1 MKKGLLHAILLLTG
15 FSTSFFACSDDSSS
29 KSSGEEVY
37 ATFDDLP
44 HCGKSR
50 RGDTVYVESESVRY
64 TCTEDGWI
72 IADDGEGSSASSED
86 TTKVETV
93 PVDSATVLGFAQKG
107 PFVDGSTVT
116 ITGVDSLLES
126 TKEKFSG
133 KVSGDSGAY
142 SVSGVTLQNQ
152 YALVTANGFFFNGVS
167 GKKTTGSK
175 TKLSALADLTDTSA
189 AGNAKVNVNI
199 FSQLEYARVVNLVTG
214 EKYNVPAAKRRA
226 TKELLAAFGRG
237 YPDSVS
243 SESSLVAT
251 ATSLQDTGYVGAS
264 LYAAGIMMVADLN
277 PAKIASRINNVS
289 KDFAE
294 DGLFN
299 DSNVRASIADYLS
312 SADSADNYAS
322 IRKNVQAWKLASPVP
337 DFESILRAFW
347 TSEFGLPECTD
358 SLETHIEK
366 NKNKNSAS
374 HDDGFACTSQRW
386 HRVSALDA
394 ALGLCTGSKE
404 GSFAKLDSA
413 KEYYTCA
420 MGVWQEISE
429 TAYNLKECTFD
440 REGEYVSEGGEYF
453 ACVARQ

>member
-1 MKKGLLHAILLLTG
+1 MKKRLFHALLLLTG

-167 GKKTTGSK
+167 GKKNDRFKNQAVRLGRLDGHLRCGERQSQREHIFPTGIRARRQSRDWRK
-175 TKLSALADLTDTSA
+175 IQRSRSQTPRDKRTARRIWARLSGQRFCRKQPR
-189 AGNAKVNVNI
+189 GN
-199 FSQLEYARVVNLVTG
+199 SH
-214 EKYNVPAAKRRA
+214 VPARHGLRGSLPVCGGHHDGRR
-226 TKELLAAFGRG
+226 F
-237 YPDSVS
+237 
-243 SESSLVAT
+243 ES
-251 ATSLQDTGYVGAS
+251 GE
-264 LYAAGIMMVADLN
+264 N
-277 PAKIASRINNVS
+277 
-289 KDFAE
+289 F
-294 DGLFN
+294 
-299 DSNVRASIADYLS
+299 IADKQRLQ
-312 SADSADNYAS
+312 
-322 IRKNVQAWKLASPVP
+322 RLCRRRPFQR
-337 DFESILRAFW
+337 FERSGFNR
-347 TSEFGLPECTD
+347 GLPFIGGFCGQ
-358 SLETHIEK
+358 LCKHPEK
-366 NKNKNSAS
+366 RLGVEAGLSRSRLRKHLA
-374 HDDGFACTSQRW
+374 RI
-386 HRVSALDA
+386 LD
-394 ALGLCTGSKE
+394 
-404 GSFAKLDSA
+404 F
-413 KEYYTCA
+413 
-420 MGVWQEISE
+420 
-429 TAYNLKECTFD
+429 
-440 REGEYVSEGGEYF
+440 
-453 ACVARQ
+453 